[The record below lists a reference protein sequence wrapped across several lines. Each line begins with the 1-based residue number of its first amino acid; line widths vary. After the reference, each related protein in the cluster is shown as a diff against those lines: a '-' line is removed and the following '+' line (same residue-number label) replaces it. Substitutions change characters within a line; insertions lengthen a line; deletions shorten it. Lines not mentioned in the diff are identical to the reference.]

1 MLNRTLGLG
10 LLGLLLTAPIA
21 AAGDLVV
28 IVNAANP
35 VASMDAKAVKAHYLK
50 SSPTWDGGEKIRP
63 VDLDSPERAAFLAKV
78 LGMTATDLE
87 RFWIE
92 KQYAGGDNPPTK
104 APDEAGVIKLVKTF
118 KGGIGFVSKAA
129 AAAAGADVKVIL
141 SVAY

>member
-1 MLNRTLGLG
+1 MVRRTLGLG

-21 AAGDLVV
+21 TAGDLVV

-35 VASMDAKAVKAHYLK
+35 IAAMDAKAVKAAYLK
-50 SSPTWDGGEKIRP
+50 VSPTWGNGEKTRP
-63 VDLDSPERAAFLAKV
+63 IDMESPERAAFLAKV

-92 KQYAGGDNPPTK
+92 KQYASGDNPPTK
-104 APDEAGVIKLVKTF
+104 ASDEATVIKLVKTF

-129 AAAAGADVKVIL
+129 AAAAGADVKIVL
-141 SVAY
+141 TVTY